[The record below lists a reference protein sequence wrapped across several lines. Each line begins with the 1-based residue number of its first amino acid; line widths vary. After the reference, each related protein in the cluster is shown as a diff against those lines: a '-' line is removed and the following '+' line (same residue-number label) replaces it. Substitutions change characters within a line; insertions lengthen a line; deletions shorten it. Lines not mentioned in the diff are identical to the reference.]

1 MVLISDGKETCNGDP
16 AGVAASLVSR
26 LKLSFG
32 LHVVGFDVQGDERA
46 SLAAIAE
53 AGKGRY
59 FNAQTAAELNK
70 AIDGLGRDLEI
81 QSKPAQTAFKIGV
94 GRARLVKILPS
105 TIELPPMERVFVA
118 PVGTDRMALGI
129 QNVARATA

>member
-1 MVLISDGKETCNGDP
+1 
-16 AGVAASLVSR
+16 VSR